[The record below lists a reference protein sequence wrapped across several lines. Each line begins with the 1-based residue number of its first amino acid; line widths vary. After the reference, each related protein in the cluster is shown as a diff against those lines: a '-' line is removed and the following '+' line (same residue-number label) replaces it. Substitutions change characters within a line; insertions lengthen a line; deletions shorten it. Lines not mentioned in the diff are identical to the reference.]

1 MNRHYVSFL
10 DVMTGFVGV
19 MCILLAVSAK
29 HWGQQ
34 AQQEDPGFLIL
45 EWVLEGPGAG
55 NLTAADC
62 LDLAPY
68 EPARSTHFAT
78 VTTGKATLVVSLAGQ
93 WRRPEAGSMTPEEL
107 RVRPWAWQ
115 NRTLTSLVLFDAA
128 TPEGKTVVAQP
139 LPLRSPQDVEQLVDR
154 LNATL
159 SQRPD
164 AAPPSNFRFVL
175 DRSGTDQ

>member
-1 MNRHYVSFL
+1 
-10 DVMTGFVGV
+10 MTGFVGV

-128 TPEGKTVVAQP
+128 TPSTLPHLKGKRLSLNPCLCAH
-139 LPLRSPQDVEQLVDR
+139 LRM
-154 LNATL
+154 
-159 SQRPD
+159 
-164 AAPPSNFRFVL
+164 SNNW
-175 DRSGTDQ
+175 SIG